1 MRFLISLCLNVGN
14 PPLGQFSACSM
25 VKSKWQVHLVG
36 NRSGSQPYLRQRA
49 SLKSPLC
56 KANPYSFRGKVV
68 GQLEE
73 PFSVASS
80 LARLR
85 GSGSWI
91 WAALLGCCS
100 LLSDLVFIFLALSSV
115 IVSSFSFGFCS
126 RMRVISDS
134 VMSFDA

>member
-1 MRFLISLCLNVGN
+1 M
-14 PPLGQFSACSM
+14 
-25 VKSKWQVHLVG
+25 HLVG
-36 NRSGSQPYLRQRA
+36 KRSGSQPYLRHRA

-68 GQLEE
+68 SQLEE

-91 WAALLGCCS
+91 WAALLACCS

-115 IVSSFSFGFCS
+115 IVSSSNFGFCS
-126 RMRVISDS
+126 RIRVTSGS
-134 VMSFDA
+134 VMFFDA